1 MVESI
6 ECLGQARDYGRK
18 AEVSA
23 RRSSMRRKPVL
34 PSMLLVKPKGP
45 LLITYHRAFTF
56 TSKRQRSSAFS
67 HLSRYLLLLQKG
79 FGDMI
84 KLEKESTSRL
94 QGGLRSAGGH
104 HYSSCQ
110 DGIPVCFRR

>member
-1 MVESI
+1 MK
-6 ECLGQARDYGRK
+6 K
-18 AEVSA
+18 AGLSFYYI
-23 RRSSMRRKPVL
+23 S
-34 PSMLLVKPKGP
+34 KGP
-45 LLITYHRAFTF
+45 LGFTNKIYRAFRF

-79 FGDMI
+79 FGDRI
-84 KLEKESTSRL
+84 TLEKESTSRL